1 MDIINI
7 ITSLVSSYGYLGIF
21 VAAFAE
27 TIFPPIPSELIFPLA
42 GFVGF
47 NSNFTY
53 VETFFMAASGAL
65 GATIGA
71 VVIYFISL
79 NIGRIAIIKIGKY
92 VFVSEKKIESAERW
106 FEKYGVY
113 AVFLGRMAPGVR
125 ELISVPAGIARMP
138 LAKFVTFTFF
148 GSLVWSLILVFS
160 GYFLGNSWDILSESL
175 SKYFPIISVIIL
187 LSIGIVILFY
197 VLYDIRRNKITN
209 LDPD

>member
-7 ITSLVSSYGYLGIF
+7 IKLFVSAYGYLGIF
-21 VAAFAE
+21 IAAFAE

-47 NSNFTY
+47 KSNFTY
-53 VETFFMAASGAL
+53 FETFLMASSGAM

-71 VVIYFISL
+71 IVIYLVSFK
-79 NIGRIAIIKIGKY
+79 IGRIAIVKLGKY
-92 VFVSEKKIESAERW
+92 VFVNEKKIESAERW

-138 LAKFVTFTFF
+138 FAKFVTFTFF
-148 GSLVWSLILVFS
+148 GSLIWSVILVFL
-160 GYFLGNSWDILSESL
+160 GYFLGDSWESL
-175 SKYFPIISVIIL
+175 SETLSDYFTVISVLVL
-187 LSIGIVILFY
+187 LSIAIVIFY
-197 VLYDIRRNKITN
+197 YVYYRKRRDRIKN
-209 LDPD
+209 

>member
-71 VVIYFISL
+71 VVIYFISS

-106 FEKYGVY
+106 FEKYGIY

-160 GYFLGNSWDILSESL
+160 GYFLGNSWDILSELL
-175 SKYFPIISVIIL
+175 SKYFPIISVITL
-187 LSIGIVILFY
+187 LSIGMVIVFY
-197 VLYDIRRNKITN
+197 IFYNKRKNRIKN
-209 LDPD
+209 

>member
-7 ITSLVSSYGYLGIF
+7 ITSLVSTYGYLGIF
-21 VAAFAE
+21 IAAFAE

-47 NSNFTY
+47 KSNFTY
-53 VETFFMAASGAL
+53 FETFLMASSGAV

-71 VVIYFISL
+71 IVIYLVSFK
-79 NIGRIAIIKIGKY
+79 IGRIAIVKLGKY
-92 VFVSEKKIESAERW
+92 VFVNEKKIESAERW

-138 LAKFVTFTFF
+138 FAKFVTFTFL
-148 GSLVWSLILVFS
+148 GSLIWSVILVFL
-160 GYFLGNSWDILSESL
+160 GYFLGDSWESL
-175 SKYFPIISVIIL
+175 SETLSDYFTVISVLVL
-187 LSIGIVILFY
+187 LSIAIVIFY
-197 VLYDIRRNKITN
+197 YVYYGKRRNRIKN
-209 LDPD
+209 

>member
-7 ITSLVSSYGYLGIF
+7 ITSLVSTYGYLGIF
-21 VAAFAE
+21 IAAFAE

-47 NSNFTY
+47 KSNFTY
-53 VETFFMAASGAL
+53 FETFLMASSGAV

-71 VVIYFISL
+71 IVIYLVSFK
-79 NIGRIAIIKIGKY
+79 IGRIAIIKLGKY
-92 VFVSEKKIESAERW
+92 VFVNEKKIESAERW

-138 LAKFVTFTFF
+138 FAKFVTFTFF
-148 GSLVWSLILVFS
+148 GSLIWSVILVFL
-160 GYFLGNSWDILSESL
+160 GYFLGDSWESL
-175 SKYFPIISVIIL
+175 SETLSDYFTVISVLVL
-187 LSIGIVILFY
+187 LSIAIVIFY
-197 VLYDIRRNKITN
+197 YVYYGKRRNRIKN
-209 LDPD
+209 

>member
-7 ITSLVSSYGYLGIF
+7 ITSLVSTYGYLGIF
-21 VAAFAE
+21 IAAFAE

-47 NSNFTY
+47 KSNFTY
-53 VETFFMAASGAL
+53 FETFLMASSGAV

-71 VVIYFISL
+71 IVIYLVSFK
-79 NIGRIAIIKIGKY
+79 IGRIAIVKLGKY
-92 VFVSEKKIESAERW
+92 VFVNEKKIESAERW

-138 LAKFVTFTFF
+138 FAKFVTFTFF
-148 GSLVWSLILVFS
+148 GSLIWSVILVFL
-160 GYFLGNSWDILSESL
+160 GYFLGDSWESL
-175 SKYFPIISVIIL
+175 SETFSDYFTVISVLVL
-187 LSIGIVILFY
+187 LSIVIVIFY
-197 VLYDIRRNKITN
+197 YVYYGKRRDRIKN
-209 LDPD
+209 

>member
-21 VAAFAE
+21 IAAFAE

-47 NSNFTY
+47 KSNFTY
-53 VETFFMAASGAL
+53 FETFLMASSGAV
-65 GATIGA
+65 GATFGA
-71 VVIYFISL
+71 IVIYLVSFK
-79 NIGRIAIIKIGKY
+79 IGRIAVVKLGKY

-138 LAKFVTFTFF
+138 FAKFVTFTFF
-148 GSLVWSLILVFS
+148 GSLIWSVILVFS
-160 GYFLGNSWDILSESL
+160 GYFLGNSWESL
-175 SKYFPIISVIIL
+175 SETLSDYFTIISIIAL
-187 LSIGIVILFY
+187 LSIALVILY
-197 VLYDIRRNKITN
+197 YAYYGKRRNRIKKN
-209 LDPD
+209 

>member
-7 ITSLVSSYGYLGIF
+7 ITSLVSTYGYLGIF
-21 VAAFAE
+21 IAAFAE

-47 NSNFTY
+47 KSNFTY
-53 VETFFMAASGAL
+53 FETFLMASSGAM

-71 VVIYFISL
+71 IVIYLVSFK
-79 NIGRIAIIKIGKY
+79 IGRLAIVKLGKY
-92 VFVSEKKIESAERW
+92 VFVNEKKIESAERW

-138 LAKFVTFTFF
+138 FAKFVTFTFF
-148 GSLVWSLILVFS
+148 GSLIWSVILVFL
-160 GYFLGNSWDILSESL
+160 GYFLGDSWESL
-175 SKYFPIISVIIL
+175 SETLSDYFTVISVLVL
-187 LSIGIVILFY
+187 LSIAIVIFY
-197 VLYDIRRNKITN
+197 YVYYGKRRDRIKN
-209 LDPD
+209 

>member
-106 FEKYGVY
+106 FEKYGIY

-175 SKYFPIISVIIL
+175 SKYFPIISVVTL

-197 VLYDIRRNKITN
+197 IFYKKRKSRIKS
-209 LDPD
+209 

>member
-1 MDIINI
+1 VDIINI

-71 VVIYFISL
+71 VVIYFISS

-106 FEKYGVY
+106 FEKYGIY

-160 GYFLGNSWDILSESL
+160 GYFLGNSWGILSESL
-175 SKYFPIISVIIL
+175 SKYFPIISVVTL

-197 VLYDIRRNKITN
+197 ILYNKRKNRIKS
-209 LDPD
+209 

>member
-71 VVIYFISL
+71 VVIYFISS

-106 FEKYGVY
+106 FEKYGIY

-138 LAKFVTFTFF
+138 LVKFVIFTFL
-148 GSLVWSLILVFS
+148 GSLVWSLVLVFA
-160 GYFLGNSWDILSESL
+160 GYFLGNSWDALSESL
-175 SKYFPIISVIIL
+175 SKYFPIISIITL
-187 LSIGIVILFY
+187 LTIGVVILFY
-197 VLYDIRRNKITN
+197 IFYSKKKNRIKN
-209 LDPD
+209 

>member
-1 MDIINI
+1 VDIISI
-7 ITSLVSSYGYLGIF
+7 ISSLVSSYEYLGIF

-47 NSNFTY
+47 KSNFTY

-79 NIGRIAIIKIGKY
+79 KIGRIAIIKIGKY

-106 FEKYGVY
+106 FEKYGIY

-160 GYFLGNSWDILSESL
+160 GYFLGNSWGILSESL
-175 SKYFPIISVIIL
+175 SKYFPIISAVSL

-197 VLYDIRRNKITN
+197 ILYNKRKNRIKS
-209 LDPD
+209 

>member
-71 VVIYFISL
+71 IVIYFISL
-79 NIGRIAIIKIGKY
+79 KIGRIAIIKIGKY

-106 FEKYGVY
+106 FEKYGIY
-113 AVFLGRMAPGVR
+113 AVFVGRMAPGVR

-160 GYFLGNSWDILSESL
+160 GYFLGNSWGILSESL
-175 SKYFPIISVIIL
+175 SKYFPIISAVTL

-197 VLYDIRRNKITN
+197 ILYNKRKNRIKS
-209 LDPD
+209 

>member
-7 ITSLVSSYGYLGIF
+7 ITSLVSTYGYFGIF

-27 TIFPPIPSELIFPLA
+27 TMFPPIPSELIFPLA

-47 NSNFTY
+47 KSNFTY
-53 VETFFMAASGAL
+53 FETFLMASSGAM

-71 VVIYFISL
+71 IVIYLVSFK
-79 NIGRIAIIKIGKY
+79 IGRIAIVKLGKY
-92 VFVSEKKIESAERW
+92 VFVNEKKIESAERW

-138 LAKFVTFTFF
+138 FAKFVTFTFF
-148 GSLVWSLILVFS
+148 GSLIWSVILVFL
-160 GYFLGNSWDILSESL
+160 GYFLGDSWESL
-175 SKYFPIISVIIL
+175 SETLSDYFTVISVLVL
-187 LSIGIVILFY
+187 LSIAIVIFY
-197 VLYDIRRNKITN
+197 YVYYGKRRDRIKN
-209 LDPD
+209 